1 MCWLVCWRETSM
13 TVNGLY
19 VCLQRLFESNN
30 NDITKK
36 LSDVWS
42 LYLHAYELVKMD
54 YKTDLVVS
62 YCITGW
68 NKLSKHQTT
77 LNRINSGNCS
87 CWHTSAQTSISNLFT
102 HNSFQLTYI
111 TTYLFWL
118 QTKQSNC
125 IVKYSKWFPALHKND
140 GYVVKDKRRL
150 IECIPKVPTSVI
162 SYNIVRTSWSLQHSP
177 Y

>member
-1 MCWLVCWRETSM
+1 MWRHRHYVVTQFLGDTSYQLAEKVDVLLHQLPFFRNSTSFKWWPVLIMCLSWHEYRYLYRKTDISCVYVMCWFVCWRETSM

-87 CWHTSAQTSISNLFT
+87 CWPLVHKHQYQICLHT
-102 HNSFQLTYI
+102 
-111 TTYLFWL
+111 
-118 QTKQSNC
+118 
-125 IVKYSKWFPALHKND
+125 IVS
-140 GYVVKDKRRL
+140 
-150 IECIPKVPTSVI
+150 S
-162 SYNIVRTSWSLQHSP
+162 
-177 Y
+177 